1 MLKRLLLSALTVVA
15 LLGCA
20 AGGGQ
25 RQVFHSFDFHGW
37 NDGWYSGPKS
47 NVQLQEYSYGD
58 QYRMVR
64 DQVKAGDEFLPPT
77 TSVSGSMPI
86 GEFLYV
92 RWRLKDSGEMIE
104 HRVDLRD
111 RLPWNMHNKR
121 VTFVIDGKKLYVYLV
136 TDQGKE
142 YGTPPLNRAWRSNM
156 YVTYEIYPTRHQ
168 F

>member
-1 MLKRLLLSALTVVA
+1 MLKRLLPCALAA
-15 LLGCA
+15 LALQGCT
-20 AGGGQ
+20 GSGQ
-25 RQVFHSFDFHGW
+25 RQVFHSFNFDGL
-37 NDGWYSGPKS
+37 NDGWYSGPQS

-64 DQVKAGDEFLPPT
+64 DKVKAGDEFLPPT
-77 TSVSGSMPI
+77 TSVSGPMPI

-111 RLPWNMHNKR
+111 RLPWDMRNKE
-121 VTFVIDGKKLYVYLV
+121 VTFVIDGKQLYVYLV

-142 YGTPPLNRAWRSNM
+142 YGTPPVLKTWISKQ
-156 YVTYEIYPTRHQ
+156 YVTYEIYPSSKKY
-168 F
+168 

>member
-1 MLKRLLLSALTVVA
+1 MLKRLLLCALAA
-15 LLGCA
+15 LALQGC

-25 RQVFHSFDFHGW
+25 RQVFHSFNFDGW
-37 NDGWYSGPKS
+37 NDGWYSGPQS

-64 DQVKAGDEFLPPT
+64 DKVKAGDEFLPPT
-77 TSVSGSMPI
+77 TSVSGPMPI

-111 RLPWNMHNKR
+111 RLPWDMRNKG
-121 VTFVIDGKKLYVYLV
+121 VTFVIDGKQLYVYLV

-142 YGTPPLNRAWRSNM
+142 YGTPPVLKTWISKQ
-156 YVTYEIYPTRHQ
+156 YVTYEIYPSSKKY
-168 F
+168 